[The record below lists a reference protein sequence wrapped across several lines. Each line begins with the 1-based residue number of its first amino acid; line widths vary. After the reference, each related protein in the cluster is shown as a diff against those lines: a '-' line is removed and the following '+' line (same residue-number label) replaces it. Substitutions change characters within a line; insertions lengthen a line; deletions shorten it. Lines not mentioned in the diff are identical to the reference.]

1 LQQLITK
8 PYEKP
13 HQFCLKMP
21 DKESNVLGQKL
32 IIKHGPFDGI
42 WEKYN
47 QLSLFL
53 EEFLKVTS

>member
-1 LQQLITK
+1 
-8 PYEKP
+8 
-13 HQFCLKMP
+13 MP